1 MMMAF
6 GQFVFSVGTL
16 AYQELQRQTSWRHP
30 SNSRVGARP
39 ARQFVGP
46 GDDTMR
52 LSGLLAPEV
61 TGTTVALD
69 DLRAMADQGL
79 AWPLVD
85 GAGTVYGQY
94 VIEHLNEA
102 KTVFFADGKARR
114 IEFDLQLARV
124 DDERTAPD
132 GYASASSS
140 AAAPA
145 AVEVEP

>member
-1 MMMAF
+1 MMMAL
-6 GQFVFSVGTL
+6 GQFVFSIATL
-16 AYQELQRQTSWRHP
+16 AYQELQRQTTWRHP

-39 ARQFVGP
+39 ARQFTGP

-61 TGTTVALD
+61 TGSTVALD

-85 GAGTVYGQY
+85 GSGVVYGQF
-94 VIEHLNEA
+94 VVEGLDETR
-102 KTVFFADGKARR
+102 TVFFADGTARR
-114 IEFDLQLARV
+114 IDFNLQLARV

-132 GYASASSS
+132 GYASG
-140 AAAPA
+140 AATDTAPVS
-145 AVEVEP
+145 VEVDP

>member
-1 MMMAF
+1 MMMAY

-16 AYQELQRQTSWRHP
+16 AYQELQRQSNWRHP
-30 SNSRVGARP
+30 SNTRIGARP
-39 ARQFVGP
+39 ARQFTGP

-61 TGTTVALD
+61 TGSTVALD

-85 GAGTVYGQY
+85 GAGRVYGQF
-94 VIEHLNEA
+94 VIENLDET
-102 KTVFFADGKARR
+102 KSVFFADGTARR
-114 IEFDLQLARV
+114 IEFNLQLARV

-132 GYASASSS
+132 GYAAASS
-140 AAAPA
+140 AAASNAPQ
-145 AVEVEP
+145 